1 MSEFSREA
9 FDEPLLERIK
19 LPDGWKIEPLKY
31 HVKMT
36 KGLSIQ
42 KTDLVEEGIPVI
54 SYGQIH
60 SKKNTTVELKEE
72 FLRYVPRKFAPVYS
86 TSKLKQ
92 GDVVFADT
100 SEDVEGI
107 GNAIYNNHAY
117 EVYAGYHTVTCSPKG
132 QTLNGSYFTYLT
144 RTDYWRSQLR
154 KLAMGVKVF
163 SITQSILSRA
173 FVLLPPIE
181 VQGEIAKKLDVLIS
195 QIDVEE
201 DLLEKQIDVLERYKK
216 SVIHEAVTKG
226 IHPNVPM
233 KSSGIEWIGDIP
245 EHWNLMRVKDLFKIS
260 AGNGF
265 SIELQGRINEQYPF
279 FKCSDLASMENQIS
293 EVNNSVSQADVTK
306 EGYNLIEPGSILMA
320 KIGEAMKKNRRVLS
334 RATCCIDNNMQALT
348 PEQSLYISRYALLV
362 LMQINSEDY
371 DNGGPIPSINNIKLK
386 SALLPLPPLSE
397 QQEIADYLDEK
408 CAKIDAILDIK
419 RKQVEILK
427 KRRQSLIYEYVTG
440 KCRVETGV

>member
-1 MSEFSREA
+1 MGEFSRGV
-9 FDEPLLERIK
+9 FDEPLLEQIE
-19 LPDGWKIEPLKY
+19 LPDGWKVEPLKY
-31 HVKMT
+31 HAKMT

-72 FLRYVPRKFAPVYS
+72 FLRFVPRKLAPVHS
-86 TSKLKQ
+86 TSTLKQ

-107 GNAIYNNHAY
+107 GNAVYNNHAY

-173 FVLLPPIE
+173 FVLLPPVD
-181 VQGEIAKKLDVLIS
+181 VQRDIAKKLNVLVS
-195 QIDVEE
+195 QIDAEE
-201 DLLEKQIDVLERYKK
+201 TLLEKQIDVLERYKK

-233 KSSGIEWIGDIP
+233 KSSGVEWIGDIP
-245 EHWNLMRVKDLFKIS
+245 EHWETR
-260 AGNGF
+260 
-265 SIELQGRINEQYPF
+265 RI
-279 FKCSDLASMENQIS
+279 KH
-293 EVNNSVSQADVTK
+293 VSQT
-306 EGYNLIEPGSILMA
+306 GSGSTPDSSNYDYYDGELSWIQSGDLYGRTHINATERTITSKAMA
-320 KIGEAMKKNRRVLS
+320 EN
-334 RATCCIDNNMQALT
+334 QALT
-348 PEQSLYISRYALLV
+348 IYPAPFVVVAMYGA
-362 LMQINSEDY
+362 
-371 DNGGPIPSINNIKLK
+371 SIGN
-386 SALLPLPPLSE
+386 SALSTIDACTNQACCSLIPGRQLDVHYLLYLLIDAKDDLKAKAIGGTQPNISQVIIKNEKVPLPPLFE
-397 QQEIADYLDEK
+397 QQEIVDYLDEK
-408 CAKIDAILDIK
+408 CVKVDAILDIK
-419 RKQVEILK
+419 SKQIEVLK

-440 KCRVETGV
+440 KRRIEIGV